1 MKAIFC
7 IILFIGSAY
16 PQSGG
21 NNLSGLFK
29 NTSVMVGMNQSF
41 YGKDWEDFVDD
52 DEYGFLT
59 QNPFRKINFN
69 LINEYEYGVL
79 GGLRTS
85 THTMRF
91 HINRIRAI
99 VQKFLLN
106 FMNLI

>member
-1 MKAIFC
+1 MSEFYLEFIYNNITIF
-7 IILFIGSAY
+7 IYLHWRLMILKCDAVNHTTILAGSTIGF
-16 PQSGG
+16 G
-21 NNLSGLFK
+21 
-29 NTSVMVGMNQSF
+29 
-41 YGKDWEDFVDD
+41 
-52 DEYGFLT
+52 
-59 QNPFRKINFN
+59 
-69 LINEYEYGVL
+69 